1 MFTRV
6 CEVHVQLV
14 LGVPFSAV
22 CRENTP
28 VTLQGNQFLALKAV
42 LVLRSIYWLR
52 VLTIHAMATVTLGIV
67 IIESTRLV
75 MSMPLSHFCVNS
87 L

>member
-1 MFTRV
+1 MFTGV

-14 LGVPFSAV
+14 LGVPFSGV
-22 CRENTP
+22 RRENTP

-52 VLTIHAMATVTLGIV
+52 DLTIEYMH
-67 IIESTRLV
+67 LV
-75 MSMPLSHFCVNS
+75 
-87 L
+87 